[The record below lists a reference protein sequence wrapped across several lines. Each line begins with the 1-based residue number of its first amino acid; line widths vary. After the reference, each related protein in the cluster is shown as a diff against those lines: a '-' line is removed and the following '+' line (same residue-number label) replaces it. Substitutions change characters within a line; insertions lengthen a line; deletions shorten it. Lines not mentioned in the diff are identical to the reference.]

1 MSFLFDDEYI
11 MRLYVRDK
19 VEEARE
25 EARAEAQKELKEVVE
40 KEAAEKEIRRLCE
53 MTHKLSAM
61 GIPAD
66 KIAEV
71 IGADLN
77 QVEAWIQE
85 EQSTEKDAEVCSK

>member
-25 EARAEAQKELKEVVE
+25 EARVEAQKELKEVVE
-40 KEAAEKEIRRLCE
+40 KEAAERELRRMCE

-61 GIPAD
+61 GMPAD

-71 IGADLN
+71 IGADLD

-85 EQSTEKDAEVCSK
+85 GQSTEKDAEVCSK

>member
-25 EARAEAQKELKEVVE
+25 EAEH
-40 KEAAEKEIRRLCE
+40 AAARKNKE